1 MTLKAGLHIQTI
13 LSLCTNLLLWCYLYT
28 DNVVRYRLWSR
39 RLNLSQ
45 RKKKGGR
52 GERRGRRKDL
62 QQRLPAAENPG
73 AAKREPL
80 NQTFLHSRARSNISQ
95 FVSLENLN
103 YINLVEAGIWRLQNC
118 KMLGR
123 EIARY
128 FFIAH
133 LSFKI
138 RQGPDPGLCPEW
150 KTIWRALKNLCS
162 FRRRMRE
169 RASWEALLALEP
181 LSLYYLHNIS

>member
-62 QQRLPAAENPG
+62 QQRLPAADNPG

-138 RQGPDPGLCPEW
+138 GSRIMSGVKDDLTRPQKPLFVPQ
-150 KTIWRALKNLCS
+150 AY
-162 FRRRMRE
+162 E
-169 RASWEALLALEP
+169 RASELRGLVGLRTIKPLLP
-181 LSLYYLHNIS
+181 S